1 MKIVTSKIRS
11 NVAGSPDDTVDGDRS
26 ASPELSGTGVGSSI
40 ALRLCLSA
48 AGGGHLRQ
56 LFDLEPVWRDAN
68 SFVVTEKS
76 ALGRTLAQR
85 SRAYAVPHFALGQ
98 ARLGAPARMLRL
110 ALTSLFR
117 SATIVLRERPDAVI
131 TTGSGSQLFVVIWAR
146 VIGAHVILVDSF
158 ARFDG
163 PSMFARLAGPLAHV
177 RIAQSAASGAKW
189 PGALVFDPF
198 RILDMPRPAKEPLLV
213 ATVGATLPFDRLVTT
228 VAKAHAAGLIPERVV
243 IQTGNGGIRPDG
255 LDTVEALP
263 FDELQDLQGRADL
276 LVCHGGTGSLITAL
290 RAGCRVIAMPRRFD
304 LGEHYDDHQSEIVE
318 AFVQRGLIHTAAT
331 DAEFAEALVAA
342 RGAKPV
348 SATTDPKALLAFLR
362 NHLTTLATT
371 QARKGGLR
379 QRWRSRRRPE
389 GSDRHRIT
397 P

>member
-1 MKIVTSKIRS
+1 MKIVTAKIRNS
-11 NVAGSPDDTVDGDRS
+11 IVASANDTADIDRP
-26 ASPELSGTGVGSSI
+26 ASPEFSPAGVGPSI

-56 LFDLEPVWRDAN
+56 LFDLEPVWRYAD
-68 SFVVTEKS
+68 SFVVTEES

-85 SRAYAVPHFALGQ
+85 CRSYAVPHFALGQ
-98 ARLGAPARMLRL
+98 ARLGAPIRMLRL
-110 ALTSLFR
+110 ALTSLIR
-117 SATIVLRERPDAVI
+117 SASIVLHERPDAVI
-131 TTGSGSQLFVVIWAR
+131 TTGSGSQLFIVLWAR
-146 VIGAHVILVDSF
+146 IIGARVILVDSF

-198 RILDMPRPAKEPLLV
+198 RILDTPRPFKEPLLV

-243 IQTGNGGIRPDG
+243 IQTGHGGIHPKG
-255 LDTVEALP
+255 MDTVEALP

-290 RAGCRVIAMPRRFD
+290 RAGCRIIALPRRFD

-318 AFVQRGLIHTAAT
+318 AFVRRGLIHTAAT
-331 DAEFAEALVAA
+331 DAEFAEALIVARA
-342 RGAKPV
+342 AQPV
-348 SATTDPKALLAFLR
+348 SATTDPQALLAFLR
-362 NHLTTLATT
+362 DHLTTLAMT
-371 QARKGGLR
+371 QRQKGGLR

>member
-1 MKIVTSKIRS
+1 MKIVTSKIRTS
-11 NVAGSPDDTVDGDRS
+11 VDASANDIDGSDRS
-26 ASPELSGTGVGSSI
+26 VSREVFPADVASTIS
-40 ALRLCLSA
+40 LRLCLSA

-56 LFDLEPVWRDAN
+56 LFDFEPVWCDAS
-68 SFVVTEKS
+68 SFVVTEDS

-85 SRAYAVPHFALGQ
+85 CRTYAVPHFALGQ

-110 ALTSLFR
+110 ALISLIR
-117 SATIVLRERPDAVI
+117 SASIVLRERPDAVI
-131 TTGSGSQLFVVIWAR
+131 TTGSGSQLFVVAWAR

-198 RILDMPRPAKEPLLV
+198 RIVDTPRPSKESLLV

-243 IQTGNGGIRPDG
+243 IQTGVGGARPAG
-255 LDTVEALP
+255 METVEALP

-276 LVCHGGTGSLITAL
+276 LICHGGTGSLITAL
-290 RAGCRVIAMPRRFD
+290 RAGCRVIALPRRFD

-318 AFVQRGLIHTAAT
+318 AFVRRGLIHTAAT
-331 DAEFAEALVAA
+331 DAEFADALVAA
-342 RGAKPV
+342 RTAKPV

-362 NHLTTLATT
+362 DHLTTLTTT

-389 GSDRHRIT
+389 GSDRHRIR